1 MEFFGIGYLELLFIM
16 VIMLLVLG
24 PHEISKIAQ
33 STGRFL
39 NRLYKSEEWKAIIQT
54 SRKLRN
60 LPLELAQKAELDEIR
75 DIHQSLQ
82 QTGCQFEEEMKTARY
97 DIRALDDELQTHN
110 RAATSSEN
118 ANVTSGDVIQTLE
131 TTGVAADSP
140 SLPKKTPNKPPATS

>member
-1 MEFFGIGYLELLFIM
+1 MEFFGIGYLELLFIL

-33 STGRFL
+33 SAGRFL
-39 NRLYKSEEWKAIIQT
+39 NRLYKSEEWRAIIQT

-60 LPLELAQKAELDEIR
+60 LPHELAQKAELDEIR

-82 QTGCQFEEEMKTARY
+82 QAGCQFEEEMKTARY
-97 DIRALDDELQTHN
+97 DIRALDDELQVQN
-110 RAATSSEN
+110 KSATNSE
-118 ANVTSGDVIQTLE
+118 DVIQTLE

-140 SLPKKTPNKPPATS
+140 SFPKKTPNKPPATP